1 MKKKTL
7 KIIAFVTAVFLIIG
21 LAVFANSLVGNP
33 VSRWIAANAVTEY
46 VQETYG
52 DTDFIISSVSYNFK
66 DGNYLARVESPSSK
80 DTTFTIEVSQTGKI
94 GYDWYEYV
102 LRGES
107 TANRLE
113 TGYRDMCDTILE
125 SSSFPYHRGDENS
138 DIAFGTLC
146 FGDPEYASEEEI
158 YRKQYMKTEDL
169 VLDGI
174 YNISE
179 LGSQIGSLVIYVKE
193 DTVSIER
200 ASEIILDI
208 RSMFDQAGI
217 GFHDMDFVL
226 ESETGEKEIRVSL
239 LYEDIVEEGLYDRI
253 IASDAG
259 WKAYFSETDQIKQQE
274 ME

>member
-1 MKKKTL
+1 MKKKIL
-7 KIIAFVTAVFLIIG
+7 KIIAFVIAIIMIIG
-21 LAVFANSLVGNP
+21 LALFANSLVGNP
-33 VSRWIAANAVTEY
+33 ISKMIATDAVSRY
-46 VQETYG
+46 VQERYG
-52 DTDFIISSVSYNFK
+52 DTDYVISSISYNFK
-66 DGNYLARVESPSSK
+66 DGNYLARVESPSSR
-80 DTTFTIEVSQTGKI
+80 DTTFAIEVSQTGKI

-113 TGYRDMCDTILE
+113 MAYRDMCDTILE
-125 SSSFPYHRGDENS
+125 SSSFPYHRGDANS

-146 FGDPEYASEEEI
+146 FGDPEYAQKDV
-158 YRKQYMKTEDL
+158 YCHQYMKTEDL

-174 YNISE
+174 YDISE
-179 LGSQIGSLVIYVKE
+179 LGSQIGNIVIYVKE

-200 ASEIILDI
+200 ASEIMSDI

-217 GFHDMDFVL
+217 GFHDLDFVL

-239 LYEDIVEEGLYDRI
+239 LYDEIVEDGMYDRI
-253 IASDAG
+253 RASDAG
-259 WKAYFSETDQIKQQE
+259 WKEYFLETDQIKQQE